1 MFLRGTLGFHSSIAS
16 LFSSVVKSF
25 VENFLTRGMMN
36 DRLAESN
43 RDTLDLFDLL
53 WRLDGTIINI
63 NISLEDLY
71 MMLFEYK
78 LSADT

>member
-1 MFLRGTLGFHSSIAS
+1 MFLRGILGFHTSIAS
-16 LFSSVVKSF
+16 LFSSVVKNF